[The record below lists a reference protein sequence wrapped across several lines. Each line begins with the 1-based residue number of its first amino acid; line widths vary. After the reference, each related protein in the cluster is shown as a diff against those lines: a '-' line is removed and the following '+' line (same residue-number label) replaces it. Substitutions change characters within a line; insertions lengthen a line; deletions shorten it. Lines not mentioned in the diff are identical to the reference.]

1 MKKIFKIGGILA
13 IIGIL
18 AGVYVWF
25 FVYNKPHRDYEE
37 AKADYVLSAKE
48 CFANYNENNGAI
60 DYNGKVLQLTGVAS
74 RVETID
80 SLTMIVF
87 VFGEGMFGEEG
98 IRCSLLPS
106 HVEAANHLDFS
117 KEITIKGFCAGYND
131 TDVILQYCSIIN

>member
-18 AGVYVWF
+18 AGVYIWF
-25 FVYNKPHRDYEE
+25 FVYNKPHRNYEE

-60 DYNGKVLQLTGVAS
+60 DYNGKVLQLTGMAS

-98 IRCSLLPS
+98 IRCTLLPS
-106 HVEAANHLDFS
+106 HVEAAKQFDFS
-117 KEITIKGFCAGYND
+117 NEITIKGFCAGYND